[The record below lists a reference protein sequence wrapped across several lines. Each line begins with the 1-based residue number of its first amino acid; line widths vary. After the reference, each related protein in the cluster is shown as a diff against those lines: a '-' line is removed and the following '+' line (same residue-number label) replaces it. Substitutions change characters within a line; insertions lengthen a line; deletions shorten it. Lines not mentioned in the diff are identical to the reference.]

1 MTIRY
6 FHDLFLTYKGLLRL
20 GKIALVAACHGLF
33 IGWLSAQVSGTAYA
47 YEVIVAVTLTVWL
60 LTTAFIWRR
69 CSRNDAVISAV
80 AGGYIVLL
88 QVVMYSRLLP

>member
-6 FHDLFLTYKGLLRL
+6 LHDLFLTSKGLLRI
-20 GKIALVAACHGLF
+20 GKLVLVAACHGLS
-33 IGWLSAQVSGTAYA
+33 IGWLGAQISGTAYA
-47 YEVIVAVTLTVWL
+47 YEVIVAATLTMWL
-60 LTTAFIWRR
+60 LATALLWRR